1 MKKAERPLRK
11 VTMNLFEDQMEAL
24 QGYYPDVGA
33 SAIIRRLIDSYIEQI
48 KGRGGVLNAEVEI
61 KI

>member
-1 MKKAERPLRK
+1 
-11 VTMNLFEDQMEAL
+11 MNLFEDQMEAL